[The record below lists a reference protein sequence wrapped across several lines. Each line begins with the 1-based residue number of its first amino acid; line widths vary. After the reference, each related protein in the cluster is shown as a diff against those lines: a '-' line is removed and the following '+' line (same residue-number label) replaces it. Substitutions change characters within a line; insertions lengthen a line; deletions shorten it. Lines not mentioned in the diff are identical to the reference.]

1 MIIDKTSNTTIIYG
15 SNLPEEIKEMLNRI
29 LNDSFDG
36 DWRDMFETL
45 MYNAVEE
52 EEFEMAAEFRD
63 CILGIDTFL
72 EQSKYLSN

>member
-1 MIIDKTSNTTIIYG
+1 MGKAFTI
-15 SNLPEEIKEMLNRI
+15 SFCCFSVRVTDEIKEMLNRI

-36 DWRDMFETL
+36 DWRDMSETL
-45 MYNAVEE
+45 RYNAVEE

>member
-52 EEFEMAAEFRD
+52 EEYEMAAEFRD

-72 EQSKYLSN
+72 EQSKYQSN

>member
-29 LNDSFDG
+29 LNGSFDG
-36 DWRDMFETL
+36 NWRDLFETL

-52 EEFEMAAEFRD
+52 EEYEMAAEFRD
-63 CILGIDTFL
+63 CIQGMDELIAQAKN
-72 EQSKYLSN
+72 QSN